1 MCVPVCVCVCVCER
15 ERERERALGLT
26 VCMRHNLTAFACTGS
41 GVQAAPRL
49 AVHFKVVIE
58 GFGLFVVYLFWFFFL
73 SGSNFI
79 ILDCPGT
86 LYVHQAGFELR
97 HLSTSAFQVLG

>member
-15 ERERERALGLT
+15 ERERERALGGA
-26 VCMRHNLTAFACTGS
+26 VCVRHNLTAFACTGS

-58 GFGLFVVYLFWFFFL
+58 GFGLFVVFNPLVPL
-73 SGSNFI
+73 HAANMCMSS
-79 ILDCPGT
+79 LPGDASLKKT
-86 LYVHQAGFELR
+86 DSPSLNHHQ
-97 HLSTSAFQVLG
+97 

>member
-1 MCVPVCVCVCVCER
+1 MGVKRGWIGGEPAFNALVQLRWRCIHVCACVCPCTCVCVGGGCA
-15 ERERERALGLT
+15 RALTLT

-58 GFGLFVVYLFWFFFL
+58 GFGLFVVYFVLFWQGL
-73 SGSNFI
+73 
-79 ILDCPGT
+79 T
-86 LYVHQAGFELR
+86 L
-97 HLSTSAFQVLG
+97 